1 MVEHIMRSRLN
12 GVLTIYKLSG
22 TPVRYTDG
30 DGERT

>member
-12 GVLTIYKLSG
+12 GVLTICKLSG
-22 TPVRYTDG
+22 VRVRYTDG

>member
-12 GVLTIYKLSG
+12 GVLTLCMLSG
-22 TPVRYTDG
+22 ARVQYTDG